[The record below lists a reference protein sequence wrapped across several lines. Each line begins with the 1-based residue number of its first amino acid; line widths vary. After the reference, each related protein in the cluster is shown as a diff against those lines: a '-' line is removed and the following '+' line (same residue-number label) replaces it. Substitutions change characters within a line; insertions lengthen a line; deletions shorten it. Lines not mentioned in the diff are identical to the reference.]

1 MKKSNYKWV
10 VLAIVCLAIFSPNY
24 AQYQLAPI
32 APQLM
37 TTYNLSMTQFSSVF
51 SAPMIP
57 AIFLSLVAGLLVD
70 KFGVKRVI
78 SIGLII
84 TAIGIC
90 LRVTATD
97 YTTLLIYMILAGVG
111 ATFLNSNGAKIMGN
125 YFEPEKISMAMS
137 VFLAS
142 ATLAMTLGMA
152 TTGLYPS
159 IRIAFICAGIISVIG
174 AVLWIVF
181 VKDPK
186 VEEDGIPKAP
196 ASIKESLKIVT
207 KNKTIW
213 IVGFCLMGVLAC
225 NVAISSFL
233 PTALV
238 GRAIDPV
245 TAGFYASIMTLG
257 SLVGCLTSPIIV
269 SKVGKMKPVMLV
281 LGVIATVGGAL
292 FWSAPEGIMLGA
304 GLFVFGA
311 ALSGLMPLLM
321 SIPIQLPEI
330 GPEYAGTAG
339 GFTGTLQL
347 LGAVVIPTYIITPIA
362 GPNMN
367 VFFIL
372 AGVCMAVTS
381 VLVLF
386 LPELMKK

>member
-1 MKKSNYKWV
+1 
-10 VLAIVCLAIFSPNY
+10 
-24 AQYQLAPI
+24 
-32 APQLM
+32 
-37 TTYNLSMTQFSSVF
+37 
-51 SAPMIP
+51 
-57 AIFLSLVAGLLVD
+57 
-70 KFGVKRVI
+70 
-78 SIGLII
+78 
-84 TAIGIC
+84 
-90 LRVTATD
+90 
-97 YTTLLIYMILAGVG
+97 
-111 ATFLNSNGAKIMGN
+111 
-125 YFEPEKISMAMS
+125 
-137 VFLAS
+137 
-142 ATLAMTLGMA
+142 
-152 TTGLYPS
+152 
-159 IRIAFICAGIISVIG
+159 
-174 AVLWIVF
+174 
-181 VKDPK
+181 
-186 VEEDGIPKAP
+186 
-196 ASIKESLKIVT
+196 
-207 KNKTIW
+207 
-213 IVGFCLMGVLAC
+213 
-225 NVAISSFL
+225 
-233 PTALV
+233 
-238 GRAIDPV
+238 
-245 TAGFYASIMTLG
+245 
-257 SLVGCLTSPIIV
+257 
-269 SKVGKMKPVMLV
+269 MKPVMLV